1 MSSLA
6 LRLAQTVRD
15 DQHMQAI
22 IATTPNAITYSI
34 LVASFV
40 CRTKISGRAACLRLA
55 LKTIRAG
62 MTPAVASATVRLA
75 LRTNNAFICYRDVT
89 RIASW
94 WIHVP
99 ENATTRI
106 EIFIHRQNL
115 VRLHNR
121 SFHV

>member
-1 MSSLA
+1 MHLHIPSCSRHLFAEQKSRGVPPLCA
-6 LRLAQTVRD
+6 LRSRQ
-15 DQHMQAI
+15 
-22 IATTPNAITYSI
+22 
-34 LVASFV
+34 
-40 CRTKISGRAACLRLA
+40 
-55 LKTIRAG
+55 IRAG

-75 LRTNNAFICYRDVT
+75 LRTNIAFICYRDMT

>member
-1 MSSLA
+1 
-6 LRLAQTVRD
+6 
-15 DQHMQAI
+15 
-22 IATTPNAITYSI
+22 
-34 LVASFV
+34 
-40 CRTKISGRAACLRLA
+40 
-55 LKTIRAG
+55 

-75 LRTNNAFICYRDVT
+75 LRNLAFMCYLDMT

-99 ENATTRI
+99 GNATTCI

-121 SFHV
+121 FLF

>member
-1 MSSLA
+1 MINT
-6 LRLAQTVRD
+6 QN
-15 DQHMQAI
+15 AI
-22 IATTPNAITYSI
+22 IATTPNAITYST
-34 LVASFV
+34 LFASFV
-40 CRTKISGRAACLRLA
+40 CGTKMSGRAACSRLA
-55 LKTIRAG
+55 LNAIRAG

-75 LRTNNAFICYRDVT
+75 LRTNIAFICYRDMA